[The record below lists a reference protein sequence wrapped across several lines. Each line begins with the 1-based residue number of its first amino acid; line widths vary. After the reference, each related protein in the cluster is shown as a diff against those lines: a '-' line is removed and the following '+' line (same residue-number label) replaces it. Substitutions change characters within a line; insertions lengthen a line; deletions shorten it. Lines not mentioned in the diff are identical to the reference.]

1 MRFQEIDI
9 SINLMEG
16 GHVFKATDGSI
27 QTKRIALK
35 DIEPTIEYLEKITGL
50 PLKNNTLGSVG
61 KKSTSG
67 DIDLAVDPLVLS
79 KDQLVSRLK
88 EYVTS
93 RGISDPQNWIK
104 KSGISVHFKMPIR
117 NNPRLGYVQVDFM
130 FHSGGAEEEKWLKFG
145 MFSAG
150 DSSNYSGA
158 DRNLLMSSLAK
169 AQGLKYSWQKGLIR
183 RSDEQPISKDPDVIA
198 TKIFGPQEDGD
209 VFLSVENM
217 QSALDQNPSLK
228 QKISSLIDQLAS
240 PVDAEGNQRKPGEM
254 RKNQEEIE
262 RLKRLTGLG

>member
-1 MRFQEIDI
+1 MDE
-9 SINLMEG
+9 
-16 GHVFKATDGSI
+16 
-27 QTKRIALK
+27 
-35 DIEPTIEYLEKITGL
+35 
-50 PLKNNTLGSVG
+50 NTV
-61 KKSTSG
+61 
-67 DIDLAVDPLVLS
+67 S
-79 KDQLVSRLK
+79 KDQLISKLADWVK
-88 EYVTS
+88 ENGLVPA
-93 RGISDPQNWIK
+93 DHVK
-104 KSGISVHFKMPIR
+104 KSGISVHFLAPIKG
-117 NNPRLGYVQVDFM
+117 NAKLGFVQVDWM
-130 FHSGGAEEEKWLKFG
+130 FDRDPEWLKFG

-198 TKIFGPQEDGD
+198 TKIFGPQADGD